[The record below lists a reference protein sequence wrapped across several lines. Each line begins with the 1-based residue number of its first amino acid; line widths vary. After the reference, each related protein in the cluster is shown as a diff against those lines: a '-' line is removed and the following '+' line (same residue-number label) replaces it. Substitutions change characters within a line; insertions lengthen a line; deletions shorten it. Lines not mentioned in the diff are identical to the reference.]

1 MCSMLLSPFYRKGD
15 KLGELKVT
23 DLENGRAKIENEV
36 GLAPKL
42 CCPSL
47 PHCFP
52 VYQVTL
58 WAESHLSTKFYSNRL
73 VFLLSPG
80 HVLLPCTLLLFL
92 FSFSSQRALP

>member
-15 KLGELKVT
+15 RLGELKVT

-52 VYQVTL
+52 VYQQLPYGLTVTL
-58 WAESHLSTKFYSNRL
+58 
-73 VFLLSPG
+73 
-80 HVLLPCTLLLFL
+80 
-92 FSFSSQRALP
+92 